1 MINKHSMKK
10 SSYLVFS
17 SFILT
22 VLFFNFCSKEKW
34 KGRIY
39 NEGDVLI
46 TETEGSGMWGEK
58 ISEKITLKENLS
70 IGVEEG
76 QKHQMFHST
85 LDVTVDSE
93 LNIYVLDIKNY
104 RLLKF
109 DKLGNFIWEAGRKG
123 QGPGEFR
130 DPREVNISPS
140 LDIYVL
146 DSFFHFQVFDIQG
159 KYQQTI
165 NLEKWCR
172 NIDFLPDGTLLVV
185 RSTLGQ
191 MGFMADYLSIEE
203 ELYEEFPVEYRHGQK
218 LPEWAGGGIGG
229 GFQFISGKIYMILP
243 DKYEIR
249 EYTLEGKLLRIFR
262 RDFEL
267 KPTEVRM
274 VDEHKGLM
282 IGWDIMGPCFLYRKK
297 MLLNMLQRVERKDEN
312 KSEITRFLD
321 FFNEKGQ
328 FLGSYKMPEA
338 TTLNAID
345 DENYLYFVQQE
356 PYPRVIRFEMEIE

>member
-1 MINKHSMKK
+1 MKK
-10 SSYLVFS
+10 SSYLILASLIITVHFS
-17 SFILT
+17 NL
-22 VLFFNFCSKEKW
+22 CSKQTW

-39 NEGDVLI
+39 NDGDVII
-46 TETEGSGMWGEK
+46 TESEGSGIWGDN
-58 ISEKITLKENLS
+58 ISDKITLKENLS

-76 QKHQMFHST
+76 QEHQMFHST

-93 LNIYVLDIKNY
+93 LNIYVLDIRNY

-109 DKLGNFIWEAGRKG
+109 DKLGNFIWKAGRKG

-130 DPREVNISPS
+130 DPTEVNISPS
-140 LDIYVL
+140 LDIYIL
-146 DSFFHFQVFDIQG
+146 DYPFHFQVFDING
-159 KYQQTI
+159 KYQRTI
-165 NLEKWCR
+165 SLEKRCGSF
-172 NIDFLPDGTLLVV
+172 DFLPDGRLLAV
-185 RSTLGQ
+185 RGTRGQ
-191 MGFMADYLSIEE
+191 MGFMADYLSIEGKF
-203 ELYEEFPVEYRHGQK
+203 LEEFPVEYRHGQK
-218 LPEWAGGGIGG
+218 LPSFAGGGYGG
-229 GFQFISGKIYMILP
+229 GFLFIDGKIYMILP

-249 EYTLEGKLLRIFR
+249 EYTSEGKLLKIIK

-282 IGWDIMGPCFLYRKK
+282 IGWDIMGPCFLYKKK
-297 MLLNMLQRVERKDEN
+297 MLLNMLHRVERKDEN

-338 TTLNAID
+338 TTLNTID

-356 PYPRVIRFEMEIE
+356 PFPRVIRLKMTIE